1 MAVIARTNVVSTRT
15 VRFTRPGRLA
25 KRGVVIMGRGRWQG
39 TRSGRLSR
47 NVNAPTGPALHGVGA
62 ENVIDQP

>member
-15 VRFTRPGRLA
+15 VRFTRPWRVA
-25 KRGVVIMGRGRWQG
+25 KRGVVLMGRGRWQG
-39 TRSGRLSR
+39 TRNGRLSR
-47 NVNAPTGPALHGVGA
+47 NVNAPIRPALHGVGA